1 MKPVVFKC
9 KRSGNYVSFTLEGDI
24 AGMRKHEGY
33 EEVIDAPVPDTPTE
47 SAPIDLPKRRGRR
60 PRMELSDG

>member
-1 MKPVVFKC
+1 MTAVVFKC

-33 EEVIDAPVPDTPTE
+33 EEVIDAPAPVTPPTE
-47 SAPIDLPKRRGRR
+47 SVPLPKRRGRP
-60 PRMELSDG
+60 PRSEE